1 MYIETSSFPW
11 GPTHSL
17 GDMFDLAYA
26 CPQGDQVQLDWWY
39 HMYGGTIGTLRLKSG
54 DGSILWTKD
63 GDQNNTWQYGSASVP
78 ASSFVFEGVRGSD
91 YTGDIALGDVLITC
105 LTSAPP
111 APPVTGC
118 TLQQVVSCVPPP
130 AGGCDQQEFNLCAI
144 VRACNTYNVYG
155 DRGKSDGVCMCFEDV
170 SQGSVYEGC
179 ALFSSRSINLLNGRP
194 PMLTLLSD
202 HDSACACDCA
212 MPSGVLA
219 ERLARDDRLASAPP
233 VYYFDSHVTAP
244 SSFKQ
249 SSLPWPPP
257 SSGRPSLPSPLPSLQ
272 VQSIAPNTDFP
283 QYSWSSISLALWI
296 CFVAFY
302 GSYSQGRNRRSA
314 GHVSRRLG
322 PLMVLTCRQY
332 RCMRQKR
339 CRQCMLVLLLC
350 SLSSLSAQSVENS
363 SEIEETD
370 QLTTFSDS
378 PVGSVEVTHQ
388 PAVGTSSRV
397 LQEDTPDARLQ
408 LDYPESNN
416 DLTEASIE
424 SLFGYSSK
432 IR

>member
-1 MYIETSSFPW
+1 
-11 GPTHSL
+11 
-17 GDMFDLAYA
+17 
-26 CPQGDQVQLDWWY
+26 
-39 HMYGGTIGTLRLKSG
+39 
-54 DGSILWTKD
+54 
-63 GDQNNTWQYGSASVP
+63 
-78 ASSFVFEGVRGSD
+78 
-91 YTGDIALGDVLITC
+91 
-105 LTSAPP
+105 
-111 APPVTGC
+111 
-118 TLQQVVSCVPPP
+118 
-130 AGGCDQQEFNLCAI
+130 
-144 VRACNTYNVYG
+144 
-155 DRGKSDGVCMCFEDV
+155 
-170 SQGSVYEGC
+170 
-179 ALFSSRSINLLNGRP
+179 
-194 PMLTLLSD
+194 MLTLLSD

-233 VYYFDSHVTAP
+233 AYYFDSHVTAP

-424 SLFGYSSK
+424 SLFCYSSK
-432 IR
+432 IRQAASTCVAGWSCLICLMLESSCPSDATELPDCRAAAEGQICRGTGSCNTAVAGACAGKVQLYRRGRVLDSISDFMGSKVESLTERPLISVVVLTMEERRSMLHGIFEKIASSDH